1 MKLDSRIIEGKRPL
15 DCVDVDIAK
24 TYIGQKGYFANC
36 LCAFQDLKS
45 IDYHLTYATLKEVNS
60 QRTMAFADDFNDDE
74 FSYFLPEEWV
84 QEKEPEPEWKPYDL
98 DAWQNDYNIGRII
111 TFRYAAIPH
120 DNVPVYTVVYH
131 GKREC
136 LKDLNRTAILLGNT
150 WYDFQKLFDEFEIF
164 DNKYSDD
171 NLCRWRSF
179 GCQE

>member
-1 MKLDSRIIEGKRPL
+1 MKLDSRIIKGKRPL

-84 QEKEPEPEWKPYDL
+84 QEKELEPKWKPYDL

-111 TFRYAAIPH
+111 TFRYAAIPN
-120 DNVPVYTVVYH
+120 DNTITVFYH
-131 GKREC
+131 GKQEHSA
-136 LKDLNRTAILLGNT
+136 DLDKTKILLGNT

-171 NLCRWRSF
+171 NLCRWRPF
-179 GCQE
+179 GYQE